1 MPLSLFLPGYLNKRY
16 LESQFSWHVGDILL
30 KFTFQ
35 SDSVHESSVHSF
47 HQFCYA
53 KYFILYKIG
62 FCKGRKNSSKSYQA
76 F

>member
-35 SDSVHESSVHSF
+35 SDSVHESR
-47 HQFCYA
+47 
-53 KYFILYKIG
+53 I
-62 FCKGRKNSSKSYQA
+62 
-76 F
+76 